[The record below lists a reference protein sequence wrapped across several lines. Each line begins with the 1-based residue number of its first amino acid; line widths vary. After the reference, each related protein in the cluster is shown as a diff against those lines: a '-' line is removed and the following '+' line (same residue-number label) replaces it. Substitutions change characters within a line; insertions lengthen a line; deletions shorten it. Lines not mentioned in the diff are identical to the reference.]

1 MLSRIIWILI
11 GRHFLKLK
19 VKEFS
24 ASVLSFV
31 TNSTFAG
38 NNKLNGRTI
47 IRDSKLG
54 RHTYV
59 NTAIISNVEVGA
71 FCSIGANSMIGGLG
85 RHPVN
90 RISTHPC
97 FYSNGRQ
104 SGRFF
109 YHDKTFLETE
119 RAYVGNDVWIGAN
132 VIVMDGVR
140 IGNGVVIGA
149 GAVITKDVPDY
160 AIIVGVPGKILKM
173 RFSKEEVRMLNT
185 ICWWNFSDQK
195 LTELSEF
202 FLNGNVEEMFK
213 RLDIS

>member
-1 MLSRIIWILI
+1 
-11 GRHFLKLK
+11 
-19 VKEFS
+19 
-24 ASVLSFV
+24 
-31 TNSTFAG
+31 
-38 NNKLNGRTI
+38 
-47 IRDSKLG
+47 
-54 RHTYV
+54 
-59 NTAIISNVEVGA
+59 
-71 FCSIGANSMIGGLG
+71 
-85 RHPVN
+85 VN